1 MLMEFLS
8 AIKQT
13 LNGNL
18 SKSLDVLI
26 QEKTT
31 EINAKVDGK
40 ANQTSIGVTTD
51 AGGTSTRGSI
61 FAKLNKFLT
70 DWNATRA
77 GYLDTTISSRATQTS
92 VNNLQTT
99 ANAIKAKMDG
109 ISSSSGVVK
118 RVQRGVFSYYSNT
131 TIATIDISAINPNK
145 SIVLLNGDSEA
156 RPTNGDGNPAVILEQ
171 LSDTSIQIRSTAK
184 GYIVTGMRISW
195 QVIEFY

>member
-13 LNGNL
+13 INGNL

-31 EINAKVDGK
+31 EINTKVDGK
-40 ANQTSIGVTTD
+40 ANQTSVGITNDT
-51 AGGTSTRGSI
+51 GGTSTAGSI
-61 FAKLNKFLT
+61 FAKLNKLLT

-92 VNNLQTT
+92 VNILQTT
-99 ANAIKAKMDG
+99 ANAIKAKTDG
-109 ISSSSGVVK
+109 ITSGGSVVK
-118 RVQRGVFSYYSNT
+118 SVQRGISVEPSVQQTRKISISTVNPLKSLVLIDGSTNTVANSHHSNPVIFSFTANE
-131 TIATIDISAINPNK
+131 IVISASANLGIEN
-145 SIVLLNGDSEA
+145 
-156 RPTNGDGNPAVILEQ
+156 Q
-171 LSDTSIQIRSTAK
+171 LS
-184 GYIVTGMRISW
+184 ISW